1 MQEFD
6 KKITQN
12 LHVCKFC
19 TTFAAFLKGFITKM
33 AKVITPDGSKRRGK
47 LDKQSNEVHR
57 IGKNG
62 EEQIY
67 VLHPSSVPPTK
78 AQNLYRKNFGKI
90 NAVVNSIVADPQQAQ
105 QWQERMNEHN
115 RQAYLVVPRLK
126 RYRTLRQYVFAMV
139 REQLESKPSIRRRK
153 AALSMTLPKEIKLQI
168 KPFTDLTAA
177 EVYEILKARCEVFL
191 CEQRI
196 CYLDQDNI
204 DYRATHFSLRR
215 KGIVIAYA
223 RLFKDTE
230 KGTYRVGRMLSK
242 ERGQGYGRYLM
253 DQIISVARQL
263 GAEKLSL
270 HAQLPVVS
278 FYEQFGYE
286 AVGEAFQEAGMD
298 HQKMVLTL

>member
-1 MQEFD
+1 MPTER
-6 KKITQN
+6 
-12 LHVCKFC
+12 L
-19 TTFAAFLKGFITKM
+19 AS
-33 AKVITPDGSKRRGK
+33 TPTSIFE
-47 LDKQSNEVHR
+47 LPPFEVYTHE
-57 IGKNG
+57 ILIQDSLLGILG
-62 EEQIY
+62 WEGVE
-67 VLHPSSVPPTK
+67 L
-78 AQNLYRKNFGKI
+78 
-90 NAVVNSIVADPQQAQ
+90 
-105 QWQERMNEHN
+105 W
-115 RQAYLVVPRLK
+115 YLVVRI
-126 RYRTLRQYVFAMV
+126 VSFF
-139 REQLESKPSIRRRK
+139 
-153 AALSMTLPKEIKLQI
+153 LSNLLHI

-253 DQIISVARQL
+253 DQIIAVARQL